1 MSLDSYRSR
10 YRAGRSVEKRNE
22 TSNSTR
28 ILFLHYDNHSHII
41 LASIESMVDAA
52 KKSDVNRLSTTEH
65 ISQFTF
71 MRQKIR
77 FGSVHETGRMFSSF
91 DDYLKEFDKV
101 KNIEGIQVR
110 KGLEVDYIDNFR
122 TEIGV
127 EVTKK
132 KWDVLLVSV
141 HELRR
146 GVDIDDKNL
155 QQDKKSA
162 VERWHEYIELQREA
176 IESDFIP
183 FDILTHPERLAM
195 GTPTIPDDLD
205 DLMIGLA
212 KVAKEH
218 GKAIELNGAD
228 LSKMPHLVR
237 KAAIAAQKTG
247 CKVSCDR
254 TRTIPTRC
262 RGIII

>member
-1 MSLDSYRSR
+1 M
-10 YRAGRSVEKRNE
+10 VE
-22 TSNSTR
+22 
-28 ILFLHYDNHSHII
+28 
-41 LASIESMVDAA
+41 AA
-52 KKSDVNRLSTTEH
+52 KKSDVSRLSTTEH

-91 DDYLKEFDKV
+91 NDYLKEFDKV
-101 KNIEGIQVR
+101 KNVQGIQVR

-122 TEIGV
+122 SEIAE
-127 EVTKK
+127 EVRKK
-132 KWDVLLVSV
+132 KWDVLLCSV

-155 QQDKKSA
+155 PQDKKTA
-162 VERWHEYIELQREA
+162 VERWHQYMELQKEA

-183 FDILTHPERLAM
+183 FGILTHPVRLAL

-205 DLMIGLA
+205 DLMTGLA
-212 KVAKEH
+212 KLANEH
-218 GKAIELNGAD
+218 GKAVELNGAD

-237 KAAIAAQKTG
+237 KLAIAAQKTG
-247 CKVSCDR
+247 CKVSYGSDSHYPDQVSR
-254 TRTIPTRC
+254 NYNLASDLIREYGLEVI
-262 RGIII
+262 